1 MPQAPLIGIAG
12 RARSGKDTVAN
23 FIVAAIGGYRY
34 SFADPIRAML
44 APLGVDMSDP
54 YWQARKEEPI
64 PALSVSPRRMMQT
77 LGTEWGRQLINPD
90 LWLIMAHQRL
100 LQNGPGMIISD
111 VRFDNEAQRIVDL
124 GGEVFEIL
132 GRSEDGVKGHPSEA
146 GVARELIATTV
157 DNSVEDDMEALDT
170 QLVSALRRQHA
181 HS

>member
-64 PALSVSPRRMMQT
+64 PALGVSPRRMMQT

-100 LQNGPGMIISD
+100 LQSGPGMVISD
-111 VRFDNEAQRIVDL
+111 VRFDNEAAWIRKHGGRIIHVIRPDTKTV
-124 GGEVFEIL
+124 EAHA
-132 GRSEDGVKGHPSEA
+132 SEDGIEMQDTDARLFNSGTLEELQLSV
-146 GVARELIATTV
+146 REL
-157 DNSVEDDMEALDT
+157 
-170 QLVSALRRQHA
+170 LRVYD
-181 HS
+181 

>member
-44 APLGVDMSDP
+44 TPLGVDMSDP

-64 PALSVSPRRMMQT
+64 PALGVSPRRMMQT

-100 LQNGPGMIISD
+100 LQNGPGMVISD
-111 VRFDNEAQRIVDL
+111 VRFDNEAAWIRKHGGRIIHVIRPDTKAV
-124 GGEVFEIL
+124 EAHA
-132 GRSEDGVKGHPSEA
+132 SEDGIEMQDTDARLFNSGTLEELQLSV
-146 GVARELIATTV
+146 REL
-157 DNSVEDDMEALDT
+157 
-170 QLVSALRRQHA
+170 LRVYD
-181 HS
+181 

>member
-64 PALSVSPRRMMQT
+64 PALGVSPRRMMQT
-77 LGTEWGRQLINPD
+77 LGTEWGRQLVNPD

-100 LQNGPGMIISD
+100 LQNGPGMIIPD
-111 VRFDNEAQRIVDL
+111 VRFDNEAAWIRKHGGRIIHVVRPDTKAV
-124 GGEVFEIL
+124 EVHA
-132 GRSEDGVKGHPSEA
+132 SEDGIEVQDTDARLFNSGTLEELQLS
-146 GVARELIATTV
+146 VREL
-157 DNSVEDDMEALDT
+157 
-170 QLVSALRRQHA
+170 LRVYD
-181 HS
+181 

>member
-64 PALSVSPRRMMQT
+64 PALGVSPRRMMQT

-111 VRFDNEAQRIVDL
+111 VRFDNEAAWIRKHGGRIIHVIRPDTKAV
-124 GGEVFEIL
+124 EAHA
-132 GRSEDGVKGHPSEA
+132 SEDGIEMQSTDARLFNSGTLEELQLSV
-146 GVARELIATTV
+146 REL
-157 DNSVEDDMEALDT
+157 
-170 QLVSALRRQHA
+170 LRVYD
-181 HS
+181 

>member
-34 SFADPIRAML
+34 SFADPVRAML

-64 PALSVSPRRMMQT
+64 PALGVSPRRMMQT

-111 VRFDNEAQRIVDL
+111 VRFDNEAAWIRKHGGRIIHVIRPDAKAV
-124 GGEVFEIL
+124 EAHA
-132 GRSEDGVKGHPSEA
+132 SEDGIEMQDTDARLFNSGTLEELQLSV
-146 GVARELIATTV
+146 REL
-157 DNSVEDDMEALDT
+157 
-170 QLVSALRRQHA
+170 LRVYD
-181 HS
+181 

>member
-44 APLGVDMSDP
+44 VPLGVDMSDP

-64 PALSVSPRRMMQT
+64 PALGVSPRRMMQT

-90 LWLIMAHQRL
+90 MWLIMAHQRL
-100 LQNGPGMIISD
+100 LQNGPGMVISD
-111 VRFDNEAQRIVDL
+111 VRFDNEAAWIRKHGGRIIHVIRPDTKAV
-124 GGEVFEIL
+124 EAHA
-132 GRSEDGVKGHPSEA
+132 SEDGIEIQDTDARLFNSGTLEELQLS
-146 GVARELIATTV
+146 AREL
-157 DNSVEDDMEALDT
+157 
-170 QLVSALRRQHA
+170 LRVYD
-181 HS
+181 

>member
-64 PALSVSPRRMMQT
+64 PALGVSPRRMMQT

-100 LQNGPGMIISD
+100 LLNGPGMVIPD
-111 VRFDNEAQRIVDL
+111 VRFDNEAAWIRKHGGRIIHVIRP
-124 GGEVFEIL
+124 ETKAVEAHA
-132 GRSEDGVKGHPSEA
+132 SEDGIEMQDTDARLFNSGTLEELQLSV
-146 GVARELIATTV
+146 REL
-157 DNSVEDDMEALDT
+157 
-170 QLVSALRRQHA
+170 LRVYD
-181 HS
+181 

>member
-1 MPQAPLIGIAG
+1 MPQAPLIGITG

-23 FIVAAIGGYRY
+23 FIVAAVGGYQY

-64 PALSVSPRRMMQT
+64 PALGVSPRRMMQT

-100 LQNGPGMIISD
+100 LQSGPGMVISD
-111 VRFDNEAQRIVDL
+111 VRFDNEAAWIRKHGGRIIHVVRPDTKAV
-124 GGEVFEIL
+124 EAHA
-132 GRSEDGVKGHPSEA
+132 SEDGIEVQDTDARLFNSGTLEELQLS
-146 GVARELIATTV
+146 VREL
-157 DNSVEDDMEALDT
+157 
-170 QLVSALRRQHA
+170 LRVYD
-181 HS
+181 

>member
-1 MPQAPLIGIAG
+1 MHQAPLIGVAG

-44 APLGVDMSDP
+44 VPLGVDMSDP

-64 PALSVSPRRMMQT
+64 PALGVSPRRMMQT

-100 LQNGPGMIISD
+100 LQNGPGMVISD
-111 VRFDNEAQRIVDL
+111 VRFDNEAAWIRKHGGLIIHVIRPDAKIV
-124 GGEVFEIL
+124 EAHA
-132 GRSEDGVKGHPSEA
+132 SEDSIEMQASDAQLLNNGTLE
-146 GVARELIATTV
+146 ELQL
-157 DNSVEDDMEALDT
+157 SVRGL
-170 QLVSALRRQHA
+170 LRVYD
-181 HS
+181 

>member
-1 MPQAPLIGIAG
+1 MSQPPLIGIAG

-44 APLGVDMSDP
+44 VPLGIDMADP

-64 PALSVSPRRMMQT
+64 PALGVSPRYLMQT

-100 LQNGPGMIISD
+100 LQNGPGMVISD
-111 VRFDNEAQRIVDL
+111 VRFENEAAWIRRHGGRIIH
-124 GGEVFEIL
+124 VFRPDAKAVEAHA
-132 GRSEDGVKGHPSEA
+132 SEDGIELQDTDVRLFNSGTLEELQLS
-146 GVARELIATTV
+146 VREL
-157 DNSVEDDMEALDT
+157 
-170 QLVSALRRQHA
+170 LRVYD
-181 HS
+181 

>member
-44 APLGVDMSDP
+44 VPLGVDMSDP

-64 PALSVSPRRMMQT
+64 PALGVSPRRMMQT

-100 LQNGPGMIISD
+100 LQNGPGMVISD
-111 VRFDNEAQRIVDL
+111 VRFDNEAAWIRKHGGRIIHVIRPDTKAV
-124 GGEVFEIL
+124 EAHA
-132 GRSEDGVKGHPSEA
+132 SEDGIEIQDTDARLFNSGTLEELQLSV
-146 GVARELIATTV
+146 REL
-157 DNSVEDDMEALDT
+157 
-170 QLVSALRRQHA
+170 LRVYD
-181 HS
+181 